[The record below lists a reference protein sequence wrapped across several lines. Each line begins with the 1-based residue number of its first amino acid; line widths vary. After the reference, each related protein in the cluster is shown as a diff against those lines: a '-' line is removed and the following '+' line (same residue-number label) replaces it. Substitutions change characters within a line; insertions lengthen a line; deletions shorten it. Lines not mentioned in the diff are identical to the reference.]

1 MNAVPLS
8 FLFVTLLILIILSAL
23 FSGSETALM
32 TLNRYRLQH
41 LVKANHPGALRVQ
54 ELLVRQDRLIGLIL
68 LGNNFVNILASSL
81 TTVIAIRIW
90 GETGIA
96 VAAFI
101 LTLVILIFAEVAPK
115 TLAAKDPEKLAFP
128 VSGIFLCLLKLLYPL
143 VWVVNSIANFLLRII
158 GFNPGKAVSS
168 PLSKDEFRTVV
179 ADSGILIP
187 DRYKNMLLGILD
199 LESATVEDVMIPRNE
214 IIGIDLQDDI
224 GEIIKQVKETSHTH
238 LPVFHKSID
247 EVLGIIHLK
256 KILPLIGNKHFGAKT
271 IRSHLAKTYFIPE
284 STPLHRQLF
293 NFREERL
300 SIGLV
305 VDEYGDVQ
313 GLVTVE
319 DLLQAIAGEFTTSSL
334 DVRVQADG
342 SYLVD
347 ATITIREL
355 NSMTGFSLPTEGP
368 KTLNGLIIEHLE
380 TIPKPGTSL
389 KLFEHPLEILKIDG
403 NAVKIVRF
411 KAPK

>member
-1 MNAVPLS
+1 
-8 FLFVTLLILIILSAL
+8 
-23 FSGSETALM
+23 M

-41 LVKANHPGALRVQ
+41 LVKAKHPGALRVQ
-54 ELLVRQDRLIGLIL
+54 KLLVRQDRLIGLIL

-81 TTVIAIRIW
+81 STVIAIRLW
-90 GETGIA
+90 GEVGIA
-96 VAAFI
+96 VAAFV

-128 VSGIFLCLLKLLYPL
+128 VSGIFLCLLRLLYPL
-143 VWVVNSIANFLLRII
+143 VWMINSIANLLLRTI
-158 GFNPGKAVSS
+158 GFNPEKEVLT
-168 PLSKDEFRTVV
+168 PLSKDELRTVV

-187 DRYKNMLLGILD
+187 ERYKNMLLGILD

-224 GEIIKQVKETSHTH
+224 GKIKKLIEETSHTY
-238 LPVFHKSID
+238 LPVYQKSFD
-247 EVLGIIHLK
+247 QVVGIIHLQ
-256 KILPLIGNKHFGAKT
+256 KILPWIADKHFSVKV
-271 IRSHLAKTYFIPE
+271 IRKYLTQTYFIPE
-284 STPLHRQLF
+284 STPLHRQLL
-293 NFREERL
+293 NFRKGSL

-313 GLVTVE
+313 GLVKLE

-334 DVRVQADG
+334 DVQVQQDG

-355 NSMTGFSLPTEGP
+355 NSMTGLSLPTEGP

-389 KLFEHPLEILKIDG
+389 KLFDHPVEILKIDG
-403 NAVKIVRF
+403 NAVKLARF
-411 KAPK
+411 KMLK